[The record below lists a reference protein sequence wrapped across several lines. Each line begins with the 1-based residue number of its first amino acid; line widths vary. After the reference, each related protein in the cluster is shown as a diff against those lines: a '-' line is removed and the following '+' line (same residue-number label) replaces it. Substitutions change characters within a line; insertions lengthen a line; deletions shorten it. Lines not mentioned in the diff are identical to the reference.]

1 MGAHTWLPNH
11 WALPRSGNTAV
22 VECGLSRVCVNVATT
37 DTSSL
42 GAYTEAAELAVKRAN
57 AAAES
62 ASKATEQ
69 LQEHVV
75 RDIL

>member
-1 MGAHTWLPNH
+1 M
-11 WALPRSGNTAV
+11 R
-22 VECGLSRVCVNVATT
+22 LSRVCVNVATT

-75 RDIL
+75 RDIVV